1 MERYEAYKDSGVEWI
16 GEIPEEWKL
25 KRLRLLGATRSGMG
39 NKKPDDFGTGKPFL
53 SYKDVYSR
61 ESFCDATGLVES
73 TEDDRSKFS
82 VERGDAFFTGSSE
95 TIEELGFSSVCLS
108 TVPDATFN
116 GFTIRF
122 RPIGEDIW
130 PEYAAYLFRSDV
142 FRGYLRQR
150 DNSITRANLSQQVLG
165 DAVAVLPPVYEQQA
179 IADYLDAK
187 TAEIDALVADCERE
201 VELLQEYR
209 KVVISEAVTKG
220 LDPEA
225 PMKDS
230 GIEWIGEIPEEWDTI
245 RLGEISYI
253 RARLGWRALKADEY
267 VDEGY
272 PMYSAFNIVNE
283 KFVTEPVNYITEF
296 RYMESPEIMM
306 AVGDI
311 MLVKDGAGVGKC
323 AVVRELDGPC
333 TVNGS
338 IALITPEETQDS
350 RYLYYFFESNAFQ
363 HFSRM
368 LMGGMGVPHLFQ
380 RDIKLMRVIQPD
392 LNTQTLIADYLDVKT
407 AEIDVLIDAKQQMAD
422 KLWEYRR
429 SLISEVVTG
438 KFKVPGVN

>member
-1 MERYEAYKDSGVEWI
+1 MQGIMPQLETAAKTQDGDNRKLVRTGDFVINSRSDRRGACGISAYDGSVTLISNVLAPKDRIAMSTRY
-16 GEIPEEWKL
+16 
-25 KRLRLLGATRSGMG
+25 
-39 NKKPDDFGTGKPFL
+39 
-53 SYKDVYSR
+53 YS
-61 ESFCDATGLVES
+61 
-73 TEDDRSKFS
+73 
-82 VERGDAFFTGSSE
+82 
-95 TIEELGFSSVCLS
+95 
-108 TVPDATFN
+108 
-116 GFTIRF
+116 
-122 RPIGEDIW
+122 
-130 PEYAAYLFRSDV
+130 YLFRSEGFADE
-142 FRGYLRQR
+142 FYRQGTGIV
-150 DNSITRANLSQQVLG
+150 DDLWSTNWTRMKDILVSR
-165 DAVAVLPPVYEQQA
+165 PPLTEQER

-209 KVVISEAVTKG
+209 KAVISEAVTKG
-220 LDPEA
+220 LDPNA

-230 GIEWIGEIPEEWDTI
+230 GIEWIGEIPEEWGTI

-267 VDEGY
+267 VDDGY

-283 KFVTEPVNYITEF
+283 KFVTEPVNYITEY

-311 MLVKDGAGVGKC
+311 VLVKDGAGVGKC
-323 AVVRELDGPC
+323 AVIRKLDGPC

-338 IALITPEETQDS
+338 IALITPEESQDS

-368 LMGGMGVPHLFQ
+368 LMSGMGVPHLFQ

-392 LNTQTLIADYLDVKT
+392 LNTQSLIADYLDAKT
-407 AEIDVLIDAKQQMAD
+407 TEIDSLIDAKQSMAD
-422 KLWEYRR
+422 KLREYRR
-429 SLISEVVTG
+429 SLISEAVTG
-438 KFKVPGVN
+438 RFKVPGADD